1 MLATPTSFR
10 QTSRYDHAQVDC
22 EIGHYEQFLTPST
35 SDPHAG
41 QPLMSNFMMLVICL
55 VAGVLL
61 RYAGRV
67 SESAHQVLNA
77 AIIHLAL
84 PAVTLR
90 TLHGFEFD
98 REHLMP
104 VLMPWLL
111 FAVGALLFWGLGR
124 LMGLSRAQVGALT
137 LVGGLGNTSFVG
149 LPMIETLHGRDG
161 LGLGLLI
168 DQLGSYLTLSTL
180 GVAAAAWYAAGPRI
194 GGREMV
200 RRIVTFPPVIALALA
215 LLLRPLPFPQP
226 LELAL
231 ARIGDTLAPLAL
243 LSVGMQLR
251 VGAIREYAH
260 ALALGLGYKLVLAP
274 ALVVGVLWLLGAPP
288 EMTSRVSVIE
298 AAMPPMIGA
307 GIVAA
312 QANLAPRL
320 VSMMVGLG
328 IPLGLF
334 TATGWHWLFG
344 ALSAARTS
352 HG

>member
-1 MLATPTSFR
+1 
-10 QTSRYDHAQVDC
+10 
-22 EIGHYEQFLTPST
+22 
-35 SDPHAG
+35 
-41 QPLMSNFMMLVICL
+41 MSNFLMLLICL
-55 VAGVLL
+55 VAGMLL
-61 RYAGRV
+61 RRAGSV
-67 SESAHQVLNA
+67 ADNAHQALNA
-77 AIIHLAL
+77 VIVHLAL

-98 REHLMP
+98 GEHLMP

-111 FAVGALLFWGLGR
+111 FAVGAALFWSLGR
-124 LMGLSRAQVGALT
+124 LLGLPRGQVGALT
-137 LVGGLGNTSFVG
+137 LVGGFGNTSFVG

-168 DQLGSYLTLSTL
+168 DQLGSYFALSTL

-194 GGREMV
+194 DGREML
-200 RRIVTFPPVIALALA
+200 RRVVTFPPVIALAVA
-215 LLLRPLPFPQP
+215 LVLRPLPFPQP
-226 LELAL
+226 LDAAL

-251 VGAIREYAH
+251 LDAIREHAH

-274 ALVVGVLWLLGAPP
+274 ALVVGLLWLFDSAPD
-288 EMTSRVSVIE
+288 MKSRVSVIE

-328 IPLGLF
+328 IPLGLV
-334 TATGWHWLFG
+334 TATGWHWAF
-344 ALSAARTS
+344 TS
-352 HG
+352 LVR